1 MTWSLLIRKGDGD
14 RGARIESLNRIKNR
28 RVREPGNV
36 SDRTH
41 LTVEVHAGQTTIQ
54 PCGAPAAGNTQTRD
68 APKGADG
75 EGAVGEVTEGVA
87 QRHLASSP
95 AGDGFKAGGVHL
107 PHLIR
112 TAVEGSAAEVF
123 EKNITL
129 GPELLEVEGSENAG
143 DRFQTAVAELIGPVC
158 VRRFAHLQSRR
169 DEAAAGGG
177 EFEPGLVQSG
187 DRRVLRVQY
196 GRVLAEGR
204 SRRRSRFWLGLGTS
218 LGGRADA
225 HAENQ
230 QRRPDCSHSWH
241 AFHP

>member
-1 MTWSLLIRKGDGD
+1 MGELVTQLNPTAYRPMLELATLLQVGVLRTGSGNEAHPAGDGMAPAQINDVVINLAAGILRKLKQLKAVDGADLVVPGKQVAVTALHRDLVAVDQKRRIGGVEEMSVAESTRDGD
-14 RGARIESLNRIKNR
+14 RGARIESLNGVENR

-41 LTVEVHAGQTTIQ
+41 LTVEDHAGQTTIQ

-112 TAVEGSAAEVF
+112 TAVERSAAEVF

-129 GPELLEVEGSENAG
+129 
-143 DRFQTAVAELIGPVC
+143 
-158 VRRFAHLQSRR
+158 
-169 DEAAAGGG
+169 
-177 EFEPGLVQSG
+177 
-187 DRRVLRVQY
+187 
-196 GRVLAEGR
+196 
-204 SRRRSRFWLGLGTS
+204 
-218 LGGRADA
+218 
-225 HAENQ
+225 
-230 QRRPDCSHSWH
+230 
-241 AFHP
+241 